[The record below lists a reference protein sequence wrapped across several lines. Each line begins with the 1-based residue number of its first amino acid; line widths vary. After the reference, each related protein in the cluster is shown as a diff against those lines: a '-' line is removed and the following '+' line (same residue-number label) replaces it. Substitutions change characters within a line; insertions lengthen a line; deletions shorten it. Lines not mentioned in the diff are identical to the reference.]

1 MSLNSGTMPQIAIAG
16 YSGSYSE
23 RFKTLGQMQ
32 LGSLAVLI
40 TQPCPVGCSAIRQV
54 ADATLRCIGS
64 EWKQESKVPFFRR
77 PRNHGGFRAAMH
89 ARMTFSR
96 MQQQRFISP
105 DRIKRLRTC
114 YPAHFFLVP
123 AWWSTDEMLW
133 AIITCIENK
142 ASPLPHKFYR
152 E

>member
-1 MSLNSGTMPQIAIAG
+1 MVLNSGIRDLVAGLKKTANSGLNEAIAAKLHMSLNSGTMPQIAIAG

-64 EWKQESKVPFFRR
+64 E
-77 PRNHGGFRAAMH
+77 
-89 ARMTFSR
+89 
-96 MQQQRFISP
+96 
-105 DRIKRLRTC
+105 
-114 YPAHFFLVP
+114 
-123 AWWSTDEMLW
+123 
-133 AIITCIENK
+133 
-142 ASPLPHKFYR
+142 
-152 E
+152 